1 MGFEINCV
9 GEGQELFIPGH
20 SAAVLCGDCM
30 GSWVMRQAWD
40 VVQVGA
46 RRVGFDNESEPS

>member
-9 GEGQELFIPGH
+9 GEGQELFIPGY
-20 SAAVLCGDCM
+20 SATVLCEDCM